1 MSAITQAVLSRL
13 AQKSSFATTVFNQ
26 AHIDLL
32 ESPNLS
38 DMSKLMVL
46 DEAMDQAQTESSQVV
61 SSPTLV
67 ANVSSRRAPEVGARS
82 VIQPAEVAT
91 TGLTEVEKS
100 AELPP
105 EVSEYLTRVEDHAQ
119 TLPQQIVVEG
129 NQMSLQPSH
138 APVTPVIVLP
148 ITPDDEDKAKGKSPA
163 FSIAWLVE
171 WSHKIIKMFLGKV
184 VYKTVAEPAQS

>member
-13 AQKSSFATTVFNQ
+13 AQKSPFATTIFDQ
-26 AHIDLL
+26 AHIDLAKTDD
-32 ESPNLS
+32 S
-38 DMSKLMVL
+38 DDLSKLVAL
-46 DEAMDQAQTESSQVV
+46 DEVMDQVNQP
-61 SSPTLV
+61 PTPV
-67 ANVSSRRAPEVGARS
+67 NISSRRTPELTARPQVQSTEVGATG
-82 VIQPAEVAT
+82 VA
-91 TGLTEVEKS
+91 EVEKS
-100 AELPP
+100 AEIPP

-129 NQMSLQPSH
+129 DQMSVQPSH

-148 ITPDDEDKAKGKSPA
+148 ITPDDEAKAKGKSPA

-184 VYKTVAEPAQS
+184 VYKPVPETVSS